1 MFFVS
6 NLAGLLSS
14 RVHLGGTLGREDS
27 GGLLLRSSIMT
38 TATGILC
45 TVSFKTGR
53 ADGSTAFSCFQSPPP
68 HLAVAATEIGLSHD
82 CDMESNVNHQGI

>member
-6 NLAGLLSS
+6 NLAGLLTS

-38 TATGILC
+38 TATGIRYH
-45 TVSFKTGR
+45 SRR
-53 ADGSTAFSCFQSPPP
+53 AEGSTAFSCFQSPPP

-82 CDMESNVNHQGI
+82 CDMESNVKDQGI

>member
-6 NLAGLLSS
+6 NLAGLLTS

-53 ADGSTAFSCFQSPPP
+53 WKYGILLFS
-68 HLAVAATEIGLSHD
+68 VAAAASRRSCHRD
-82 CDMESNVNHQGI
+82 QGI

>member
-6 NLAGLLSS
+6 NLAGLLTS

-38 TATGILC
+38 TATDIRYQSIKTVKWKYGILL
-45 TVSFKTGR
+45 
-53 ADGSTAFSCFQSPPP
+53 FS
-68 HLAVAATEIGLSHD
+68 VAAAASRRSWHRDRARPRLRY
-82 CDMESNVNHQGI
+82 GIKC